1 MRPVNTERM
10 YTLPTIRGKSGAL
23 HSNAM
28 ERKELPYDD
37 FAQSL
42 TRGGEMGRL
51 IRDTDWT
58 SSSVGSPGAWPATLR
73 SALTLFLPSA
83 AQVAIFWGD
92 DYVAFY
98 NDAHAKVMSDMH
110 PRGFARPAR
119 EWSGETW
126 EALGPMLDEV
136 RTTGRTVAARDHP
149 FEVLRDGRPQRVY
162 FDISYS
168 PILLPDGS
176 VGGVLS
182 IVSDTTERVR
192 KIETIDDERER
203 LRQMF
208 DQAPGFIAVLRG
220 PDHVIELANETY
232 REMTGQRPLIGLP
245 YAQALP
251 DVAAIGFIEKLDE
264 VRRTGRPFRG
274 RDMPVKLPTTEPGGL
289 RDYWIDFICQPIT
302 DADGQVTAIFIEGVD
317 RTDRHQARQ
326 ALERGR
332 ASLEQATE
340 AGEIA
345 TWEYD
350 LVRDRFYCSP
360 RGLYF
365 YGLPPDTPFMTIEQ
379 FRERVDPED
388 RAALRAVFPSV
399 VDPVVRAPLDI
410 EYRVVRPAGA
420 DVRWLSA
427 RGRALFDGDVCV
439 RIVGTL
445 ADVTTRKSQAEAW
458 RESEERFRAL
468 ADSLPALV
476 WMTEPDGRV
485 AFASKGFETILD
497 ISPDEVTAGG
507 WVALL
512 RPDRRDEAL
521 RNRAGWLNRPAS
533 MSGEYPVL
541 TACGQERWV
550 HIEARPRFLGSE
562 FQGYTACGIDVTEA
576 HLAGERLEER
586 IASRTAEL
594 MQQIAERER
603 VEETLHQMQRLEA
616 IGQLTSGVAHDFNN
630 LLTVILGNVDALTVA
645 GQRGLLD
652 QRLRTRFDHIRVAAE
667 RGAALT
673 AQLLAFS
680 RRQRLEAKVVDL
692 RLTVLGLLDLLGS
705 TLGREIAIET
715 RAAMPV
721 WPALVDP
728 TQMELIILNLAI
740 NARDAMV
747 GGGLL
752 TLAVDNV
759 RRGEP
764 TRAEEPPPGDYVRVS
779 VQDTGTGMP
788 PAVLAHAF
796 EPFFTTKEVGKGSG
810 LGLAQVFGFAKQS
823 GGGVRID
830 SAPGEGT
837 TVSVF
842 LPRAA
847 TQAVAE
853 PLPSPPPLADSLAG
867 AIVMVLDD
875 DDRVRQIAVEALR
888 EVGCH
893 VVEASNGAA
902 ALDAFFHEPGIQL
915 VVTDITMPGMNGI
928 EFAQHVAQRHAHV
941 RILFVT
947 GHADPAEIAGVS
959 EQQLIR
965 KPYPRA
971 LLLERVRGL
980 LHQR

>member
-1 MRPVNTERM
+1 
-10 YTLPTIRGKSGAL
+10 
-23 HSNAM
+23 M
-28 ERKELPYDD
+28 ERKDLPPDD
-37 FAQSL
+37 FAESL
-42 TRGGEMGRL
+42 ALGGEMGRR
-51 IRDTDWT
+51 IRDADWGA
-58 SSSVGSPGAWPATLR
+58 SSMGPPGAWPATLR

-83 AQVAIFWGD
+83 AQVAIFWGE

-98 NDAHAKVMSDMH
+98 NDAHAEAMSDMH
-110 PRGFARPAR
+110 PGGFARPAR
-119 EWSGETW
+119 EWIGETW
-126 EALGPMLDEV
+126 EALGPMLEKV

-149 FEVLRDGRPQRVY
+149 FHVLRDGHRQLVY

-168 PILLPDGS
+168 PMLLPDGS

-182 IVSDTTERVR
+182 IVSDTTERVH
-192 KIETIDDERER
+192 KVEAIGGERER
-203 LRQMF
+203 LRRMF

-220 PDHVIELANETY
+220 PDHVIEMANETY
-232 REMTGQRPLIGLP
+232 REMTGHRPLVGLP

-251 DVAAIGFIEKLDE
+251 DVAAIGFVEKLDE
-264 VRRTGRPFRG
+264 VRRTGLPFRG
-274 RDMPVKLPTTEPGGL
+274 RDMPVKLPTAEPGGL
-289 RDYWIDFICQPIT
+289 RDYWIDFICQPIA

-326 ALERGR
+326 ALQRGR

-350 LVRDRFYCSP
+350 LRRDRFYCSP

-365 YGLPPDTPFMTIEQ
+365 YGLPPDTPFMTLAR
-379 FRERVDPED
+379 FRECVNPED
-388 RAALRAVFPSV
+388 RAALREIFPSV
-399 VDPVVRAPLDI
+399 IDPTVRAPLDI
-410 EYRVVRPAGA
+410 EYRVVRPAGE
-420 DVRWLSA
+420 DTRWLSA
-427 RGRALFDGDVCV
+427 RGRGLFEGDVCV
-439 RIVGTL
+439 RVVGTL

-485 AFASKGFETILD
+485 SFASKGFETILG
-497 ISPDEVTAGG
+497 IAPHEVAAGG

-521 RNRAGWLNRPAS
+521 RNRAGWLARPAS

-541 TACGQERWV
+541 TACGEERWV

-576 HLAGERLEER
+576 HVAGERLEAR
-586 IASRTAEL
+586 IALRTAEL
-594 MQQIAERER
+594 TEQIAERER

-752 TLAVDNV
+752 TLSVDNV
-759 RRGEP
+759 RRGAP
-764 TRAEEPPPGDYVRVS
+764 SRAEEPPPGDYVRVT

-847 TQAVAE
+847 TQAIAE
-853 PLPSPPPLADSLAG
+853 PAPAAPPLPQSLAG
-867 AIVMVLDD
+867 TTVMVLDD
-875 DDRVRQIAVEALR
+875 DDRVRQIAVDTLR
-888 EVGCH
+888 EAGCR
-893 VVEASNGAA
+893 VVEAADGAA

-915 VVTDITMPGMNGI
+915 VVTDIAMPGMNGI
-928 EFAQHVAQRHAHV
+928 EFAQHVARRHAHV
-941 RILFVT
+941 GILFVT
-947 GHADPAEIAGVS
+947 GHADPSEIAGVA
-959 EQQLIR
+959 EDRLIR

-971 LLLERVRGL
+971 LLLERVRAL
-980 LHQR
+980 LHAR